1 MKILP
6 RINDEIAVVV
16 GRTEP
21 QMASLRNKQE
31 FILLPFGYRLL
42 YLVAIIEHHL
52 YGHIRVYAATA
63 RIRSKYYTIGVPVL
77 VKQSFKMACLLQKEK
92 KPLHSA
98 NGSTTDRKNATIPA
112 VVLHMY

>member
-6 RINDEIAVVV
+6 RINAEIAVVG

-21 QMASLRNKQE
+21 QMVSLRNKQE
-31 FILLPFGYRLL
+31 FILLPFGHRLL
-42 YLVAIIEHHL
+42 YLVAITEHHL
-52 YGHIRVYAATA
+52 YGHIRAYAATA

-77 VKQSFKMACLLQKEK
+77 VKQSFKMVCLLQKEK

-98 NGSTTDRKNATIPA
+98 NGSTTDRKNATTPA
-112 VVLHMY
+112 VFLHMY